1 MKNLLLISAFLFFGI
16 DAFGQTHRIDSLKS
30 TISQTSDKAVKLKN
44 TFAICEE
51 YYSLSPDAFYHY
63 AELSSQ
69 LATSQNNEPAQ
80 KQANYYLANALAQKS
95 SNDTALRLIEK
106 NIKLLA
112 GNSDKENTHLR
123 NLFILLKTR
132 ILIRT
137 NRYKDA
143 LSILFELLQSVE
155 NSKDTVLEVRTLS
168 NIGWVKMEM
177 LQNKEAIKWLR
188 KSINIPQAPYTP
200 QLAIVYSNISS
211 AYSNVPMVDSAFFFI
226 KRSILIS
233 TKIEAL
239 SNLANAYCIEAY
251 CYKFTKQYSL
261 AERDYNIAISI
272 RKKMGDMFFIVSD
285 MAEFADFYAQTNQPL
300 KGIIL
305 TLQAID
311 SANKYKIAAKQYL
324 LYSVLA
330 ENYHVSKDYP
340 NYSKTLEKIIEL
352 RDSTY
357 QKNSVDSLTSFQT
370 KYELKKREATIA
382 QQQLALVRENSM
394 LYGSVV
400 IVVLGCIIALLL
412 FREARRKQKL
422 KLQQIHDEEKRLSAQ
437 AVASG
442 QEKERKRI
450 AADLHDNLGA
460 QLSFIKRNVNFI
472 IDRPEGFNKTDER
485 KYLNYV
491 NDTAQNAMIDLRETI
506 WVLNRDEVSIQ
517 EFADKLKSYL
527 KQQLVDRNLTSWE
540 FHDDIGQNWKLSS
553 GEVMHLFRIMQ
564 EVISNII
571 KHSGADHIYVQL
583 SSHQPDTYELEIADN
598 GKGFDV
604 ENEHDGHY
612 GLLNIQGRS
621 IAINARLLI
630 ESSPEKGTRI
640 LLKKDKNNANELYN
654 NTPPVN
660 NFTL

>member
-1 MKNLLLISAFLFFGI
+1 MKKLLLICVWLSFNVAT
-16 DAFGQTHRIDSLKS
+16 FGQTHRVESLKS
-30 TISQTSDKAVKLKN
+30 SLNRTNDKAVKLKN
-44 TFAICEE
+44 SFAICEE
-51 YYSLSPDAFYHY
+51 YYSLSPDTFYHY
-63 AELSSQ
+63 AALSCR
-69 LATSQNNEPAQ
+69 LAADQKGGLNERL
-80 KQANYYLANALAQKS
+80 ANYYLTNAFAQKS
-95 SNDTALRLIEK
+95 SNDTALLQIEK

-112 GNSDKENTHLR
+112 GKTDKDDIHLK
-123 NLFILLKTR
+123 NQFILLKTR
-132 ILIRT
+132 VFIRT

-143 LSILFELLQSVE
+143 LSLLFELLQSVE
-155 NSKDTVLEVRTLS
+155 SSKDTVLQVRTLS

-188 KSINIPQAPYTP
+188 RAINIPQAPYTP
-200 QLAIVYSNISS
+200 QLAIVYSNIAS
-211 AYSNVPMVDSAFFFI
+211 AYSNIPMVDSAFFFI
-226 KRSILIS
+226 KRSIQIS

-261 AERDYNIAISI
+261 AEKDYNIAIAI

-285 MAEFADFYAQTNQPL
+285 MAEFADFYAQTNQPQ

-305 TLQAID
+305 TRQAID

-340 NYSKTLEKIIEL
+340 NYSKTLEKIIAL

-370 KYELKKREATIA
+370 RYELKKREATIA
-382 QQQLALVRENSM
+382 QQQLALVRENYM
-394 LYGSVV
+394 LYGSVI
-400 IVVLGCIIALLL
+400 IVVLGCTIALLL

-422 KLQQIHDEEKRLSAQ
+422 RLQQIHDEEKRLSAQ
-437 AVASG
+437 AVATA

-450 AADLHDNLGA
+450 AADLHDNLGV
-460 QLSFIKRNVNFI
+460 QLSFIKRNVNFM

-506 WVLNRDEVSIQ
+506 WVLNRDEVNIQ

-527 KQQLVDRNLTSWE
+527 KQQLMDRNLTNWE
-540 FHDDIGQNWKLSS
+540 FQDDVNQGWKLSS
-553 GEVMHLFRIMQ
+553 GEVMHLFRIVQ

-571 KHSGADHIYVQL
+571 KHSGGDHIFVKL
-583 SSHQPDTYELEIADN
+583 NSHQPDTYELEITDN
-598 GKGFDV
+598 GKGFDPNG
-604 ENEHDGHY
+604 EYIGHY
-612 GLLNIQGRS
+612 GLENIQARS
-621 IAINARLLI
+621 ETINARMVI
-630 ESSPEKGTRI
+630 ESSPGNGTRV
-640 LLKKDKNNANELYN
+640 LLTKMKNSANELFT
-654 NTPPVN
+654 NTSSAN
-660 NFTL
+660 NFI